1 MKILAATALALGLG
15 VASAQAMPVSSLG
28 DTVAPEVQT
37 VGWRCGGP
45 GWHMNPWGRC
55 VPNRRYYGPRFYS
68 GYGWGHRGWH
78 HRGWHHRHW

>member
-1 MKILAATALALGLG
+1 MKILAATAFALGLG
-15 VASAQAMPVSSLG
+15 VAAAQAMPASPLKDS
-28 DTVAPEVQT
+28 VAPEVQT

-55 VPNRRYYGPRFYS
+55 VPNRRFYGGPRFYG

-78 HRGWHHRHW
+78 RGWHRRHW